1 MKKIAILAVF
11 LLVHLSGCQG
21 YKPIFSYS
29 NLEFIISGH
38 NIDGDKKLGNQIYS
52 KLYNISKSNEKNPE
66 ARTIYLGINAS
77 KDKIAT
83 VKSSTGKIL
92 EFKINLNIN
101 VIVKDYLTSEDLLNQ
116 DFNYS
121 TSYKVQDQHS
131 ETIKLENRT
140 TKALIDKTFENLLIK
155 ISKISEKQ

>member
-1 MKKIAILAVF
+1 
-11 LLVHLSGCQG
+11 
-21 YKPIFSYS
+21 
-29 NLEFIISGH
+29 
-38 NIDGDKKLGNQIYS
+38 
-52 KLYNISKSNEKNPE
+52 
-66 ARTIYLGINAS
+66 
-77 KDKIAT
+77 
-83 VKSSTGKIL
+83 
-92 EFKINLNIN
+92 LNIN